1 MNMLSIIACISKDN
15 RAIGYQNRLLY
26 HLPSDMVRF
35 RELTTGHTIVMG
47 RRTFES
53 LPNGAL
59 PHRRNIVVSKS
70 LKEID
75 GGEVYPTLE
84 EALRAA
90 QGDTL
95 SAQSNTL
102 SAQSDTLPAQDDT
115 LSALKED
122 TGITC
127 PEEIFIIGGASIY
140 QQALPAA
147 RKLYL
152 TIVDQEPEQADTF
165 FPAINYSAWEMKEKE
180 MRNENGLSFSFLT
193 YIRK

>member
-1 MNMLSIIACISKDN
+1 MLSIIACISKNN

-47 RRTFES
+47 RKTFES

-59 PHRRNIVVSKS
+59 PHRRNIVVSRS
-70 LKEID
+70 MKELE
-75 GGEVYPTLE
+75 GCEVYPNLE
-84 EALRAA
+84 A
-90 QGDTL
+90 
-95 SAQSNTL
+95 
-102 SAQSDTLPAQDDT
+102 
-115 LSALKED
+115 ALKAAESPQE
-122 TGITC
+122 T
-127 PEEIFIIGGASIY
+127 FIIGGASIY
-140 QQALPAA
+140 HQALPAA

-165 FPAINYSAWEMKEKE
+165 FPAINYSAWEMTEKE

>member
-1 MNMLSIIACISKDN
+1 MLSIIACISQTN
-15 RAIGYQNRLLY
+15 RAIGYENRLLY
-26 HLPSDMVRF
+26 HLPSDMARF
-35 RELTTGHTIVMG
+35 RELTTGHTIIMG
-47 RRTFES
+47 RKTFES
-53 LPNGAL
+53 LPNGVL

-75 GGEVYPTLE
+75 GGEVYTTLE

-90 QGDTL
+90 Q
-95 SAQSNTL
+95 
-102 SAQSDTLPAQDDT
+102 DDT
-115 LSALKED
+115 LSAPKED
-122 TGITC
+122 TGITS
-127 PEEIFIIGGASIY
+127 PEEIFIIGGESIY
-140 QQALPAA
+140 RQALPAA

-165 FPAINYSAWEMKEKE
+165 FPAIDSSDWEVAEKE

>member
-1 MNMLSIIACISKDN
+1 MISIIACISKAN

-47 RRTFES
+47 RKTFES

-75 GGEVYPTLE
+75 GAEVYPSLE

-95 SAQSNTL
+95 
-102 SAQSDTLPAQDDT
+102 PAP
-115 LSALKED
+115 KEN
-122 TGITC
+122 TGIAS
-127 PEEIFIIGGASIY
+127 PEEIFIIGGESIY
-140 QQALPAA
+140 RQALPAA

-152 TIVDQEPEQADTF
+152 TLVDKKPEQADTF
-165 FPAINYSAWEMKEKE
+165 FPAINNSAWEVTEKE

>member
-1 MNMLSIIACISKDN
+1 MNMISIIACISKDN

-26 HLPSDMVRF
+26 HLPSDMVHF

-47 RRTFES
+47 RKTFES

-75 GGEVYPTLE
+75 GAEVYPSLE

-95 SAQSNTL
+95 
-102 SAQSDTLPAQDDT
+102 PAP
-115 LSALKED
+115 KED
-122 TGITC
+122 TGIAS
-127 PEEIFIIGGASIY
+127 PEEIFIIGGESIY
-140 QQALPAA
+140 RQALPAA

-152 TIVDQEPEQADTF
+152 TLVDKKPEQADTF
-165 FPAINYSAWEMKEKE
+165 FPAINNSAWEVTEKE
-180 MRNENGLSFSFLT
+180 MRNQNGLSFSFLT